1 MKNMNFKK
9 AKSTD
14 EQYIM
19 DTYKR
24 QPILLVKGKGAY
36 VWDSTG
42 KKYLDFFSGLAVNNV
57 GNCHLKVVKAI
68 CQQAGLL
75 MHTSNIY
82 YTEPM
87 LAVAQLLGDYF
98 GGKVF
103 FCNSGA
109 EANEAAIK
117 LVRKW
122 GNKNGG
128 RFEIITMKNSFHGR
142 TLTTI
147 TATGQEKYQ
156 KGFEPLTQGFKYAEF
171 NNLGSVEKLISSKTC
186 AIMVEPI
193 QGEGGVNIGEIPFIK
208 GLREIGDKKDL
219 LLIFDEV
226 QTGIGRTGTL
236 FAYEHFG
243 VKPDVITCAKAL
255 GGGLPIG
262 VMMASH
268 IYSSVFG
275 PGDHASTF
283 GGNAVSCAAAKA
295 VLETIAEENLLENVR
310 NMGELLLEKLTGF
323 QAKYAFI
330 KEVRGKGVMIGIEL
344 EMPGAAVVEQARLN
358 GLLLNCT
365 ADKVIRLL
373 PPLNV
378 KREEINK
385 CVDILEAIFAGLKRG
400 GK

>member
-1 MKNMNFKK
+1 MDFKK
-9 AKSTD
+9 AKAID
-14 EQYIM
+14 EQYILN
-19 DTYKR
+19 TYKR
-24 QPILLVKGKGAY
+24 QPLLLVKGKGAY
-36 VWDSTG
+36 VWDSSG

-57 GNCHLKVVKAI
+57 GNCHPKIVKAI
-68 CQQAGLL
+68 RQQAGLL
-75 MHTSNIY
+75 LHTSNIY

-87 LAVAQLLGDYF
+87 LAVAKILGDYF

-117 LVRKW
+117 LARKW

-128 RFEIITMKNSFHGR
+128 RFEIITMRNSFHGR

-156 KGFEPLTQGFKYAEF
+156 RGFEPLTQGFKYAEF
-171 NNLGSVEKLISSKTC
+171 NNLSSVEKLISAKTG

-193 QGEGGVNIGEIPFIK
+193 QGEGGVNIGEISFIK
-208 GLREIGDKKDL
+208 GLREICDKKDL

-243 VKPDVITCAKAL
+243 VKPDIITCAKAL

-262 VMMASH
+262 AIMVSPA
-268 IYSSVFG
+268 YSSVFG

-283 GGNAVSCAAAKA
+283 GGNALSCAAAKA
-295 VLETIAEENLLENVR
+295 VLELLIGGNLLENVR

-323 QAKYAFI
+323 QAKYPFI

-344 EMPGAAVVEQARLN
+344 EMPGAAVVERARQS
-358 GLLLNCT
+358 GLLLNCA

-385 CVDILEAIFAGLKRG
+385 CVEILDAVFAGMKRG